1 MVVGISVAG
10 WTFRYRRPSDMIA
23 STYVTFMKLF
33 RRRPIQQP
41 LGRSEPLVVAGLQ
54 RYTRNPLYFGV
65 IVMTF
70 GWALAGGYT
79 FVLVAAFILLL
90 WFRVVL
96 IPFEEKELLAL
107 FGEQYR
113 RYKDQVPMLIPFT
126 KKRRDR

>member
-1 MVVGISVAG
+1 
-10 WTFRYRRPSDMIA
+10 MIA